1 RLRLQRLLMPIEHL
15 GHQGNA
21 LLRWH
26 VREAHQPRV
35 RYFLHVHEFPE
46 VGINCH
52 QDAPV
57 CGSVFEQRPITGV
70 WPKLARLDNIV
81 ALTTQPLRQTM
92 TSTPVN
98 EKPHGAATTT
108 ASSVSR
114 AITACA

>member
-1 RLRLQRLLMPIEHL
+1 MRCAAGTSGRRTSPAC
-15 GHQGNA
+15 GTSSN
-21 LLRWH
+21 
-26 VREAHQPRV
+26 
-35 RYFLHVHEFPE
+35 VHEFPK

-52 QDAPV
+52 QDAPI
-57 CGSVFEQRPITGV
+57 CGSAFKQHPITRV
-70 WPKLARLDNIV
+70 RPKVRGLEDIMT
-81 ALTTQPLRQTM
+81 LTTQPLRQTM